1 MTTDDLD
8 PVAHTQALVRCP
20 SVTPDQAGALDYIE
34 RYLAARGFARHRL
47 VFGGDDGPQVDNLY
61 ARIGSGAPH
70 LCFAG
75 HVDVVPPGNEAEW
88 SVPPFSGEI
97 RNGIL
102 HGRGAVDMK
111 SGVAAMMTAALRYLD
126 DTGGKPEG
134 SISFLITADEEGPA
148 RYGTK
153 AVVEWMAGKGEQ
165 PDLCIV
171 GEPSCPERLGDAIK
185 IGRRGSLSVELSV
198 RGTQGHVAYPDHT
211 RNPVPGL
218 VAALQAILAE
228 RLDEGSENF
237 AQSNLE
243 ITSLDTSSHVVNVV
257 PATASAAFNIRFND
271 HWTAETLEV
280 RLREVI
286 AGALKPM
293 ELDYELQFES
303 NADVFLTQPGPWLD
317 KLVAA
322 ISEVTG
328 LKPELSTSGGTSDA
342 RFIKDICPVI
352 EFGLVNK
359 TIHAVNERTLVSDI
373 EALTEIYT
381 GFLRRYLNYRLT
393 EQKKPLN
400 AGDGCGHRF

>member
-1 MTTDDLD
+1 MTTKDRD
-8 PVAHTQALVRCP
+8 PVAHTQALIRCP

-34 RYLAARGFARHRL
+34 RHLAAQGFRCHRL
-47 VFGGDDGPQVDNLY
+47 VFGGDDSPQVDNLY
-61 ARIGSGAPH
+61 ARIGDGHPH

-75 HVDVVPPGNEAEW
+75 HVDVVPPGNEADW

-97 RNGIL
+97 RDDIL

-126 DTGGKPEG
+126 DAGGKSDG

-153 AVVEWMAGKGEQ
+153 AVVEWMAEKGER

-171 GEPSCPERLGDAIK
+171 GEPSCPERLGEAIK

-198 RGTQGHVAYPDHT
+198 RGTQGHVAYPDRT

-218 VAALQAILAE
+218 VTALQAILGE
-228 RLDEGSENF
+228 HLDEGSENF
-237 AQSNLE
+237 APSNLE
-243 ITSLDTSSHVVNVV
+243 ITSLDTSSHTINVV
-257 PATASAAFNIRFND
+257 PAIASAAFNIRFND
-271 HWTAETLEV
+271 HWTAETLEA
-280 RLREVI
+280 RLRALI
-286 AGALKPM
+286 ARTLEAI
-293 ELDYELQFES
+293 EQDYTLQFES

-317 KLVAA
+317 ALAAA
-322 ISEVTG
+322 ITNVTG
-328 LKPELSTSGGTSDA
+328 LTPTLSTSGGTSDA

-359 TIHAVNERTLVSDI
+359 TIHAVNERVPIADI
-373 EALTEIYT
+373 EGLTRIYA
-381 GFLRRYLNYRLT
+381 GFLQRYLAS
-393 EQKKPLN
+393 
-400 AGDGCGHRF
+400 AGGTIAA